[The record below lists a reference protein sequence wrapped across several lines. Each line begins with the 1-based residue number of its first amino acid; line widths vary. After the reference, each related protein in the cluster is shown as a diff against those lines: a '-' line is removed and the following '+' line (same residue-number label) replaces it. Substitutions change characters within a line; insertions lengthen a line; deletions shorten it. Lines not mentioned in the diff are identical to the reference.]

1 VGTRRFT
8 PDWKEE
14 ATLGDG
20 THVVLR
26 RLRPSDRDALVA
38 GFERLSPKSRYLRFF
53 SAMPRLPGPV
63 LDALL
68 LDDEDHLALVAGR
81 ATSDGSL
88 EGYGIARFARLPEE
102 PDTAEAA
109 VTVVDDMQRRGIGTL
124 LLTRLAAAARERG
137 IETFR
142 AEVLRSNTPMNH
154 LLHEL
159 DEDARPSEED
169 GTSVVYRLDLGEDRS
184 APLFR
189 LLNLAAKGAHVL
201 LRHLTEIP
209 GLARRPDASS
219 DGAD

>member
-1 VGTRRFT
+1 MDTRRFT

-20 THVVLR
+20 TRIVLR

-53 SAMPRLPGPV
+53 SSMPRLPGTV

-81 ATSDGSL
+81 ATEDGAL
-88 EGYGIARFARLPEE
+88 EGYGVARFARLPEE

-142 AEVLRSNTPMNH
+142 AEVLRSNTPMNQ
-154 LLHEL
+154 LLREL
-159 DEDARPSEED
+159 DEDAQPTEAD
-169 GTSVVYRLDLGEDRS
+169 GASVVYRLDLGEDRS

-201 LRHLTEIP
+201 LRHLADVP
-209 GLARRPDASS
+209 GLTRRPDAH
-219 DGAD
+219 DDAD